1 MSINSDVQKLEPGA
15 MWEGFELDATA
26 IGGGVVRFCGAPSQ
40 SAVIWQG
47 NEYALW
53 PIHAEGFARTSDQ
66 QPNPKLSVGNVDGSI
81 SVLCLMYEDL
91 VGAKLTR
98 RRTFVKYLDAI
109 NFVDG
114 NPTADADQ
122 EFPPEV
128 WFIERKSNENAEQVD
143 FELSSALD
151 FQGVK
156 LPRRQIIANQCP
168 WTYRGAGCGYVGPPV
183 ANALDQPTNDPL
195 LDVCGKRFQ
204 SCQLRQWP
212 DGILNFGGFL
222 AAGLIRT

>member
-26 IGGGVVRFCGAPSQ
+26 IGGGVVRFCGAPSK

-53 PIHAEGFARTSDQ
+53 PIQAEGFARTSDQ

-81 SVLCLMYEDL
+81 SVLCMMYEDL
-91 VGAKLTR
+91 VGAKLIR

-114 NPTADADQ
+114 NPSADPDQ

-128 WFIERKSNENAEQVD
+128 WFIERKSNENAQQVD

-168 WTYRGAGCGYVGPPV
+168 WSYRGPGCGYVGPPV
-183 ANALDQPTNDPL
+183 ADALDQPTNDPL
-195 LDVCGKRFQ
+195 LDACGKRFQ
-204 SCQLRQWP
+204 SCKLRQWP

-222 AAGLIRT
+222 AAGLVRT